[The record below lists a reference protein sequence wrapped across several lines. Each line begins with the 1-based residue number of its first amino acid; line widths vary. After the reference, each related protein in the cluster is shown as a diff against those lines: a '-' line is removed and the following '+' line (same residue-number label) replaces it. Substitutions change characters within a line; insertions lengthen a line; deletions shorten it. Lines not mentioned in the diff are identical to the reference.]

1 MVSLR
6 GKKSLGHA
14 QIGLLYPHPYHM
26 WSSPPPGRTY
36 GARMIRRLGSSG
48 YKQGISLILH
58 VNSK

>member
-26 WSSPPPGRTY
+26 WSPPPPG
-36 GARMIRRLGSSG
+36 GEHMALG
-48 YKQGISLILH
+48 
-58 VNSK
+58 